1 MQWTVK
7 DAAEFLKV
15 PEDTIFEWIQQRGLP
30 ATMFNDRYH
39 FNRIKLL
46 DWAHENQVPVFVQNK
61 NQYPTLQTVLREGGI
76 HRDIDGNDLSSV
88 LKDIVGRLSLP
99 SGSNRDMIWR
109 MLLAREQEGSTALGN
124 GIAIPHAR
132 HPIILGVQHT
142 LLALCFLKTPL
153 ALDAP
158 DGQPVFALFVMV
170 TPNIQSHLHYLQ
182 RLGHILRDDELSKML
197 QIRGGDDSIFTQLG
211 VLEDALP
218 TLVPHKD

>member
-7 DAAEFLKV
+7 EAAEFLKV

-61 NQYPTLQTVLREGGI
+61 NQYPTLQAVLREGGI
-76 HRDIDGNDLSSV
+76 HRDITGNDLSSV
-88 LKDIVGRLSLP
+88 LNDIVGRIPLP
-99 SGSNRDMIWR
+99 AGANKDVIWR

-132 HPIILGVQHT
+132 HPIILGVQQT
-142 LLALCFLKTPL
+142 LLTLCFLKTPL
-153 ALDAP
+153 ELDAP
-158 DGQPVFALFVMV
+158 DGKPVFALFVMV
-170 TPNIQSHLHYLQ
+170 TPNIKSHLHYLQ
-182 RLGHILRDDELSKML
+182 RLGHVLRDAELSQSL
-197 QIRGGDDSIFTQLG
+197 QTRVADEAIYSRLG

-218 TLVPHKD
+218 TPKPAED